1 MQGTLRRLALV
12 GLLAV
17 AGCGNPSGATP
28 VPSTIAPSSP
38 SGASSTPPAAASPAS
53 AGAAEIQ
60 SVVGRMA
67 AAVEARDRDGYLALV
82 DLSDPVFALEHTR
95 WVADWADRAPALSY
109 DLTFDGVAVDGASA
123 TGRLTTTWTIKG
135 FEAPRTAS
143 WQARFTGGPDGWRY
157 AGEVWQATEAEHFRL
172 LVAPG
177 VDGADAAIL
186 PALPD
191 VYDLVTST
199 LDDAPAGSMQI
210 KVYADPLALVANT
223 LLSLPSIRGWNEP
236 GEALKLFFDGDAAS
250 TAGVIAHEFTHFALF
265 DRAGTKRTRMPWWLD
280 EGAASFV
287 ASAGDPPSGAV
298 DPRLP
303 QVAEWVASGELAAWN
318 DMAVF
323 EETPVDLWQFV
334 YPQGYAMVAY
344 VTDEYGAAKR
354 NAWLAAM
361 ATAQTVDQAT
371 PAVLGVTFDQLDAG
385 FRTWVVNAAT

>member
-1 MQGTLRRLALV
+1 MQNTLWRLALV

-17 AGCGNPSGATP
+17 AACGS
-28 VPSTIAPSSP
+28 PSTTTPPLTAGAPSSTTAGSP
-38 SGASSTPPAAASPAS
+38 LPASPGATAAAAIEP
-53 AGAAEIQ
+53 
-60 SVVGRMA
+60 VVEAMA
-67 AAVEARDRDGYLALV
+67 TAVEARDRDAYLALV
-82 DLSDPVFALEHTR
+82 DVSDPVFALEHTR
-95 WVADWADRAPALSY
+95 WVADWAERLPVLSY
-109 DLTFDGVAVDGASA
+109 ALAIDDVAVDGATA
-123 TGRLTTTWTIKG
+123 TGRLTATWTIKG

-143 WQARFTGGPDGWRY
+143 WRARFTGGPGAWRY

-199 LDDAPAGSMQI
+199 LDYAPAGSMQI

-223 LLSLPSIRGWNEP
+223 LLSLPSIHGWNEP
-236 GEALKLFFDGDAAS
+236 GEALKLYFDGDAAS
-250 TAGVIAHEFTHFALF
+250 TAGVVAHEFTHFVLF

-287 ASAGDPPSGAV
+287 ASARDEPSGGV

-303 QVAEWVASGELAAWN
+303 QVAQWVASGELAAWN

-323 EETPVDLWQFV
+323 EETPVELWQFV

-344 VTDEYGAAKR
+344 ITDEYGAAKR

-361 ATAQTVDQAT
+361 ATAQTVEEAT